1 MPLPVGTLPK
11 TPPTPATCKR
21 YIWYDRVLRLW
32 RVGKEKRGWTLNVFD
47 TLDEAADWVF
57 KMRNR
62 S

>member
-1 MPLPVGTLPK
+1 MPLPETLPK
-11 TPPTPATCKR
+11 KPPATATYKR

-32 RVGKEKRGWTLNVFD
+32 RVGKERRDWTLNVFD